1 MHSPATPPYSNP
13 PSGQQPT
20 LLRSS
25 TNRILRSVPERDAQ
39 DIQIDSLEALPYSMD
54 GRPVTAELRAAKDA
68 GFRKGWETGWRDG
81 HDHGR
86 DEAFKEFTA
95 ALAPTIEAIS
105 RVREQLAA
113 ADRVSADELA
123 SQLVQ
128 FAMSVAEAVIGREL
142 ELSSN
147 SALDSLRRALVM
159 IPERGE
165 IVARLNPDD
174 VAIVDSVEHLVPGRV
189 VTIAADP
196 SVERGGAVV
205 QVGRCH
211 IDAQIG
217 PALDRVREALG
228 LS

>member
-1 MHSPATPPYSNP
+1 MSTPKSSSSPNASAEP
-13 PSGQQPT
+13 QPT

-25 TNRILRSVPERDAQ
+25 TNRILRSVPDRQAH

-86 DEAFKEFTA
+86 DEAFQEFTA
-95 ALAPTIEAIS
+95 ALAPTMAAIAH
-105 RVREQLAA
+105 VRDQLAA

-123 SQLVQ
+123 GQLVE
-128 FAMSVAEAVIGREL
+128 FAMTVAEAVIGREL
-142 ELSSN
+142 QISSN
-147 SALDSLRRALVM
+147 GALDSLRRALTM

-165 IVARLNPDD
+165 IVARLHPDD
-174 VAIVDSVEHLVPGRV
+174 VTIIDSVEHLVPGRV
-189 VTIAADP
+189 VTIAPDP
-196 SVERGGAVV
+196 TVERGGAVV

-217 PALDRVREALG
+217 PALERVREALG